1 MFSARSSLW
10 LPHSAPAQRSH
21 HRELPVSRHSI
32 GGDNLRNQ
40 EMKSNVLLML
50 TAAIWGFA
58 FVAQRVGMQYVGAF
72 TFNGVRFALG
82 SLSLIPLIIF
92 FDKKRKTERTEETA
106 SASALVPGIIAGSIL
121 FLAASLQ
128 QIGLA
133 YTTAGKAAFI
143 TGLYIVLVP
152 LFGILLKHRIRLSTW
167 AGVLLAVVGLYFL
180 SVNEDFSIARGDFLE
195 IIGAFFWAAHI
206 LTIDYFTKKVD
217 ALKLSFVQFA
227 ACAVLSTAVALITED
242 ISMAGLSGALIPIL
256 YGGLFSVGIAY
267 TLQVVGQKHAKPSHA
282 AIILSME
289 SVFAALGGALLLSE
303 NLGGRGYLGC
313 ALMFAGMI
321 MTQVQSF
328 GKSAETAE

>member
-1 MFSARSSLW
+1 MK
-10 LPHSAPAQRSH
+10 
-21 HRELPVSRHSI
+21 
-32 GGDNLRNQ
+32 NQ
-40 EMKSNVLLML
+40 EMRSNLLLML

-82 SLSLIPLIIF
+82 SISLIPLLIYF
-92 FDKKRKTERTEETA
+92 KNKKAAGTEEDTA
-106 SASALVPGIIAGSIL
+106 PASALIPGLIAGTVL

-128 QIGLA
+128 QVGLA

-152 LFGILLKHRIRLSTW
+152 LFGIFLKHRIRLSTW
-167 AGVLLAVVGLYFL
+167 AGVILAVVGLYFL
-180 SVNEDFSIARGDFLE
+180 SVNEDFSIAKGDFLE
-195 IIGAFFWAAHI
+195 IIGALFWAAHI

-227 ACAVLSTAVALITED
+227 ACAALSMIVALIYED
-242 ISMAGLSGALIPIL
+242 ISLSGLNQALIPIL

-267 TLQVVGQKHAKPSHA
+267 TLQVVAQKHAKPSHA

-289 SVFAALGGALLLSE
+289 SVFAALGGALLLNE
-303 NLGGRGYLGC
+303 NLGARGYLGC

-321 MTQVQSF
+321 LTQVQSF
-328 GKSAETAE
+328 GKSTDVKGE

>member
-1 MFSARSSLW
+1 M
-10 LPHSAPAQRSH
+10 Q
-21 HRELPVSRHSI
+21 
-32 GGDNLRNQ
+32 GGDNLKNQ

-82 SLSLIPLIIF
+82 SLSLIPLIVYF
-92 FDKKRKTERTEETA
+92 NNKKSGERSEGTT
-106 SASALVPGIIAGSIL
+106 STSALIPGIIAGSVL
-121 FLAASLQ
+121 FLGASLQ
-128 QIGLA
+128 QVGLA

-152 LFGILLKHRIRLSTW
+152 LFGIFLKHRIQASTW
-167 AGVLLAVVGLYFL
+167 AGVVLAVVGLYLL
-180 SVNEDFSIARGDFLE
+180 SVNEDFSIAKGDFLE
-195 IIGAFFWAAHI
+195 IVGAFFWAAHI
-206 LTIDYFTKKVD
+206 LVIDHFTKKVD
-217 ALKLSFVQFA
+217 ALKLSAVQFA
-227 ACAVLSTAVALITED
+227 ACAVLSFVVAVIFED
-242 ISMAGLSGALIPIL
+242 ISVTGLSQALIPIL

-328 GKSAETAE
+328 GKSPDITEKA

>member
-1 MFSARSSLW
+1 MRS
-10 LPHSAPAQRSH
+10 
-21 HRELPVSRHSI
+21 
-32 GGDNLRNQ
+32 NL
-40 EMKSNVLLML
+40 LLML

-82 SLSLIPLIIF
+82 SISLIPLLIYF
-92 FDKKRKTERTEETA
+92 KNKKAAGTEEDTA
-106 SASALVPGIIAGSIL
+106 PASALIPGLIAGTVL

-128 QIGLA
+128 QVGLA

-152 LFGILLKHRIRLSTW
+152 LFGIFLKHRIRLSTW
-167 AGVLLAVVGLYFL
+167 AGVILAVVGLYFL
-180 SVNEDFSIARGDFLE
+180 SVNEDFSIAKGDFLE
-195 IIGAFFWAAHI
+195 IIGALFWAAHI

-227 ACAVLSTAVALITED
+227 ACAALSMIVALIYED
-242 ISMAGLSGALIPIL
+242 ISLSGLNQALIPIL

-267 TLQVVGQKHAKPSHA
+267 TLQVVAQKHAKPSHA

-289 SVFAALGGALLLSE
+289 SVFAALGGALLLNE
-303 NLGGRGYLGC
+303 NLGARGYLGC

-321 MTQVQSF
+321 LTQVQSF
-328 GKSAETAE
+328 GKSTDVKGE

>member
-1 MFSARSSLW
+1 MK
-10 LPHSAPAQRSH
+10 
-21 HRELPVSRHSI
+21 
-32 GGDNLRNQ
+32 NQ
-40 EMKSNVLLML
+40 EMKSNAMLML

-82 SLSLIPLIIF
+82 SISLIPLLIYF
-92 FDKKRKTERTEETA
+92 KNKKAAESADDTA

-152 LFGILLKHRIRLSTW
+152 LFGIFLKHRINISSW
-167 AGVLLAVVGLYFL
+167 AGVALAVVGLYFL
-180 SVNEDFSIARGDFLE
+180 SVNEDFSIAKGDFLE
-195 IIGAFFWAAHI
+195 IIGAFFWASHI
-206 LTIDYFTKKVD
+206 LVIDYFTKKVD

-227 ACAVLSTAVALITED
+227 VCSVLSIVVALVFED
-242 ISMAGLSGALIPIL
+242 ISVSGLNQALVPIL

-267 TLQVVGQKHAKPSHA
+267 TLQVVAQKHAKPSHA
-282 AIILSME
+282 AIIMSME

-303 NLGGRGYLGC
+303 NLGVRGYLGC
-313 ALMFAGMI
+313 ALMLAGMI
-321 MTQVQSF
+321 LTQV
-328 GKSAETAE
+328 KSLKP